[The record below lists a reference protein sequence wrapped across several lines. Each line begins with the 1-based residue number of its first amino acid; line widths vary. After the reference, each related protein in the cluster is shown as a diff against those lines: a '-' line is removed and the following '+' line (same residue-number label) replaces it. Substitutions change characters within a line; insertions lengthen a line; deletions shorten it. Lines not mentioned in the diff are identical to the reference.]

1 MGLLLGIFIGL
12 VSGAVIGAA
21 ISLPVGSALGIFIDR
36 SFGSWSLGIE
46 FVLIL
51 LSIFVIFKFFN
62 IHLRK
67 SKKAI

>member
-12 VSGAVIGAA
+12 VSGAILGAA

-36 SFGSWSLGIE
+36 SYSGWALEIE
-46 FVLIL
+46 IVLVL
-51 LSIFVIFKFFN
+51 LSAFIIFKFFN

-67 SKKAI
+67 NKKAI